1 VIGFA
6 GFADWSHEN
15 LPVPLVS
22 NVFHFA
28 RLLTARGVFMR
39 VTRIIGAAVVALAS
53 TLSLFAHAD
62 EASDKAIRKTLES
75 LNLEIPV
82 ESISS
87 SPLNGLY
94 EVNLKGGRVLYA
106 SADGQFVMQG
116 NLYQIQGG
124 KPVNLTEKVERQAIS
139 KTINGIPSAEMV
151 VYPAVGETKSHI
163 TVFTDTTCPYCH
175 KLHGEVPE
183 LNKRGIEVRYVAFP
197 RQGLGSPGDEQLQ
210 AVWCSKDRR
219 DAMDRMVDGKN
230 IKAPKCDNPV
240 TKQFEIGQSIGV
252 NGTPAI
258 VLADGQVIPGYQP
271 APQVAKLALSA
282 K

>member
-1 VIGFA
+1 M
-6 GFADWSHEN
+6 
-15 LPVPLVS
+15 P
-22 NVFHFA
+22 A
-28 RLLTARGVFMR
+28 RLPTARGVFMR
-39 VTRIIGAAVVALAS
+39 VTRIIGAAVVALTS
-53 TLSLFAHAD
+53 TFSLFAHAD
-62 EASDKAIRKTLES
+62 EASDKAIRKTLET

-139 KTINGIPSAEMV
+139 KTINGIPAAEMV
-151 VYPAVGETKSHI
+151 VYPAVGEAKSHI

-219 DAMDRMVDGKN
+219 AAMDRMVDGKN
-230 IKAPKCDNPV
+230 IEAPKCANPV

>member
-1 VIGFA
+1 
-6 GFADWSHEN
+6 
-15 LPVPLVS
+15 
-22 NVFHFA
+22 
-28 RLLTARGVFMR
+28 MR
-39 VTRIIGAAVVALAS
+39 VTRIIGAAVVALTS
-53 TLSLFAHAD
+53 TFSLFAHAD
-62 EASDKAIRKTLES
+62 EASDKAIRKTLET

-139 KTINGIPSAEMV
+139 KTINGIPAAEMV

-219 DAMDRMVDGKN
+219 AAMDRMVDGKN
-230 IKAPKCDNPV
+230 IEAPKCANPV